1 MAFFFKKRPH
11 MPLDPYEDR
20 PSRLFLFWQRQK
32 MILRRLSIVILV
44 TVLLAGA
51 GWLAWLS
58 LGGHAFTNAL
68 TERFAQLDPL
78 RIRHITITGRH
89 LTDESDVMEALGTGL
104 DHSLFGFSVE
114 DARKRLDKL
123 PFIEHSTVERHLPDT
138 VLITLEEKHPIA
150 IWQIDGHFI
159 LINQKG
165 DNVSQQELTAHNR
178 SAFRKLPLVV
188 GAGANLEAASILGL
202 LDHYPDINSHVLAF
216 IRIGQR
222 RWNILM
228 QNGTTLLLPEG
239 AEAAALERLHSYQ
252 TEYQLLDRPLKTI
265 DMRLPDRMVIHPAT
279 PSTDQDNPTPSSTP
293 PTIGH

>member
-1 MAFFFKKRPH
+1 MAFFFKKRPQ

-32 MILRRLSIVILV
+32 IILRRLSIVMLV
-44 TVLLAGA
+44 ALLLAGT
-51 GWLAWLS
+51 GWLAWSS
-58 LGGHAFTNAL
+58 LGGHAFTNTL
-68 TERFAQLDPL
+68 SERFAQLDPL

-89 LTDESDVMEALGTGL
+89 LTDESDVMEALGTNL

-165 DNVSQQELTAHNR
+165 DSVSQQELTAHNR

-188 GAGANLEAASILGL
+188 GAGANVEAASILSL
-202 LDHYPDINSHVLAF
+202 FDQYTDINSHVLAF

-222 RWNILM
+222 RWNVLM

-252 TEYQLLDRPLKTI
+252 TEFQLLDRPLKTI

-279 PSTDQDNPTPSSTP
+279 PSAEQDSAPPPSTSP
-293 PTIGH
+293 SVGH